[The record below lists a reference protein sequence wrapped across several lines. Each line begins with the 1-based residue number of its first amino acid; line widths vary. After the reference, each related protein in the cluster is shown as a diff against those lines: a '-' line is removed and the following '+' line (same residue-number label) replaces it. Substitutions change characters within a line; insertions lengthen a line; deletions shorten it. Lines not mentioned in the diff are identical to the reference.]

1 MLISLNLGKLLESPD
16 VDEKELGLGL
26 CLFLLRHDDKTLIC
40 DFLTNDQVIARDIV
54 TKRQMSMFY
63 DCIQEMDIN
72 NSLEKTLNKKLMVVK
87 KKDDEEKKLEEEIAK
102 MIKR

>member
-1 MLISLNLGKLLESPD
+1 MLISLNLGKFLESPD

-54 TKRQMSMFY
+54 TKR
-63 DCIQEMDIN
+63 
-72 NSLEKTLNKKLMVVK
+72 
-87 KKDDEEKKLEEEIAK
+87 
-102 MIKR
+102 

>member
-1 MLISLNLGKLLESPD
+1 
-16 VDEKELGLGL
+16 
-26 CLFLLRHDDKTLIC
+26 
-40 DFLTNDQVIARDIV
+40 
-54 TKRQMSMFY
+54 MSMFY